1 MRKILNVK
9 AKAFMPVHVGG
20 GEDHKL
26 DPLDYVVKG
35 DWFYRINISNILI
48 GYFLNVFFR
57 NF

>member
-26 DPLDYVVKG
+26 ILLTMLLKG
-35 DWFYRINISNILI
+35 TGSIESISATC
-48 GYFLNVFFR
+48 
-57 NF
+57 